1 MRVSGPS
8 HDYPTSRY
16 MVKCTRP
23 SYPAFRT
30 VSDKKLC
37 RPRGYEDASFTAPLY
52 CAIIHSCMIPLNETR
67 IYICNKH
74 LSLPELLEWT
84 TGMDYWNGLL
94 LKSYSKSYS
103 FLFYSKGAAVAL
115 VQWPWR
121 LGASASTQRR
131 LQEVIDIIQKSRT

>member
-1 MRVSGPS
+1 MCVSGPS
-8 HDYPTSRY
+8 FDYPTSQH

-23 SYPAFRT
+23 SYTGPAFRT

-74 LSLPELLEWT
+74 LSLPLIELFS
-84 TGMDYWNGLL
+84 D
-94 LKSYSKSYS
+94 
-103 FLFYSKGAAVAL
+103 
-115 VQWPWR
+115 
-121 LGASASTQRR
+121 
-131 LQEVIDIIQKSRT
+131 LQFFVCS